1 MSRALIIVALS
12 LLAVAGVVVYA
23 FANGDRFT
31 FIPSDLA
38 YEYESQFDRRQQLK
52 QGWVLAEV
60 KRNPDKPSRLTHF
73 VEVSPETAGE
83 LLMLSNAQRRREVA
97 EVACPKADAKIW
109 ESLSSSQDIE
119 VEMVSDNG
127 TFAVV
132 GCRGQV
138 L

>member
-1 MSRALIIVALS
+1 MPKALIVAVLAI
-12 LLAVAGVVVYA
+12 LAVAGVVVYA
-23 FANGDRFT
+23 MTSGDRFT

-38 YEYESQFDRRQQLK
+38 YEYESQFRRQQLK

-60 KRNPDKPSRLTHF
+60 KRNPERPSTITHR

-83 LLMLSNAQRRREVA
+83 LLMLSTSQRKRRVA
-97 EVACPKADAKIW
+97 DVACPKADAAIW
-109 ESLSSSQDIE
+109 EHLSSSQDIE
-119 VEMVSDNG
+119 VEMVSENG

-132 GCRGQV
+132 GCRSEI